1 MDKANIAKIVV
12 LLNTALKCEFTTINQ
27 YWIYGLTLH
36 HMGLEKL
43 SKKFLEESVEERSHV
58 SRLSSRILQI
68 GGEPKF
74 DDIENIQNSSDLE
87 EMLTLGIKLEDD
99 VINKYNDMI
108 TKIADMQ
115 DHATADILTE
125 ILREEVMHKEWLE
138 AQLLV
143 MKGMGKQLYLSKLVD
158 FNSSDS

>member
-74 DDIENIQNSSDLE
+74 DDIENIQNITNYKHFNNIKHINNLKNLE
-87 EMLTLGIKLEDD
+87 QLTK
-99 VINKYNDMI
+99 
-108 TKIADMQ
+108 
-115 DHATADILTE
+115 
-125 ILREEVMHKEWLE
+125 HKHLKQT
-138 AQLLV
+138 QL
-143 MKGMGKQLYLSKLVD
+143 
-158 FNSSDS
+158 